1 MYKSTRVKIIFL
13 IITVSVGFLSLLY
26 FSNSF
31 KNTVLQKF
39 LTVNQSIGQMF
50 LLVR

>member
-31 KNTVLQKF
+31 KMGFYSTKI
-39 LTVNQSIGQMF
+39 S
-50 LLVR
+50 